1 MPSKFQT
8 TVAMAEYTAKDI
20 SSRPEVFAEFLT
32 TAAHNYKYGFR
43 DQMLIFAQ
51 KPNATACAEIE
62 VWNKLGRYVN
72 RGTKGIALLV
82 DRNVPYR
89 LRHVFDIADTNSFHG
104 NEVKLWQMKP
114 EYEEAV
120 TEALENSFG
129 EVDNKT
135 GFADVLLGISELI
148 VSDNFSDYCE
158 KLKSVKHGSFLEEVD
173 DLNTEVYFR
182 GLLKNS
188 VAYMLLTR
196 CGYDAAEY
204 LDAEDFRDICNFNTV
219 DTLNI
224 IGCANRDISEM
235 VLREVAETVRAVER
249 ESKAP
254 NRTFEKPTEIKDN
267 ITENKTLEGSIENGT
282 DLQERGRLSSPEHS
296 GAGSS
301 EDREIWDAA
310 AHISAALPQDDVVGI
325 AAERQT
331 ERSPRTDR
339 PSGERD
345 DGNSDERNGEVTGSE
360 RRTQGE
366 QPNEVGSDD
375 EQHQSVGGGNGAEG
389 NRLQLS
395 GHDYDARSEIPY
407 YHEDD
412 EKAELLRNC
421 IALKDHRKEIATFFA
436 EHEDRR
442 ERGNFIKGFFDNTY
456 VEHILESGQRVGY
469 RAYDDL
475 LTMWR
480 GSYLTREKED
490 FMSWER
496 IANKIYGLML
506 LHEWLSPDEQSLP
519 TVGEQIS
526 LIEENKNA
534 KDKKFVL
541 PQEAIDYVLCRGS
554 DYSQSKLRIYEQFS
568 KQESKEKN
576 IAFLKSEYGTGGH
589 SNALPESGYWEQ
601 HDGKG
606 IKVYKGI
613 GDEQKSVLLPWNKV
627 EKRIGELIEA
637 DRYLTAADKEAYP
650 KYKREKMLRNERYE
664 LMREFRSI
672 YEDYNDFE
680 RQLGNESAVLSM
692 FELGDCASQFM
703 NGEKRCHFVSGNPFV
718 LPTMRDALHKIIDA
732 KTHLTERAE
741 KMLEA
746 LSGDL
751 AKTLE
756 PSYDELN
763 PPPEPEKEY
772 RFSLGDTVH
781 IGADEYSILS
791 IDDKSVLLNDSKFPL
806 LCEEMKR
813 EEFDRKI
820 AENPMNDKYL
830 QVIESVP
837 EKADGPLDNEKIRI
851 TLDSGRD
858 AVHWIYYNPDSD
870 AGGLYVSGDL
880 AFSVFEELVE
890 EYDIANHPENAE
902 KFFSDLEEMSDQFLA
917 EINTPF
923 FLEAEDD
930 YESDYDYIE
939 FTPGNILSI
948 HNDILELN
956 AEHQAELSKTA
967 AQESQ
972 TPVSASE
979 REAEVLGS
987 VLNKLNIGDIKLAFE
1002 DGELVAADGSSNVWR
1017 GKQFYDFL
1025 VEDAIS
1031 YDEYGKPNEID
1042 GDVLA
1047 DFTELC
1053 GLHGVEVKDY
1063 NAPSPWDE
1071 YEKAKKEN
1079 PDAVVMQKVGD
1090 FFEMFGEEDT
1100 KIAHEVL
1107 DLTLTKKTFTNKSIT
1122 TPMCGFPLFKT
1133 EEYTQKILDAGYD
1146 VVVVTHEAGEKLE
1159 VRRIVSSAK
1168 EKAEISLAPP
1178 PEQKKQTKITPS
1190 ILYPEIKSDYRTN
1203 FRIDNDDIGTGTPL
1217 DRFYNN
1223 FHAIGLL
1230 KKLESEHRLAD
1241 TNEQRILSNYVG
1253 WGGLPQFFEE
1263 TNSHYEELKSILP
1276 EDDYAS
1282 ARESALTAFYTP
1294 PVVIKAIYKALGNMN
1309 FKSGNIL
1316 EPSCG
1321 IGNFMGLV
1329 PDSMSDAKFYGI
1341 ELDSISGRIAQQL
1354 YQKNSIAV
1362 QGFENTNLPDSFFD
1376 AAIGN
1381 VPFGQFKV
1389 PDKRYD
1395 KHNFLIH
1402 DYFFA
1407 RTLDK
1412 VRPGGIIAF
1421 ITSKGTMD
1429 KENPA
1434 VRKYIAQRADLLGAI
1449 RLPNNTFKDAAGTD
1463 VTSDI
1468 IFLQKRDRLIDI
1480 EPDWVHLNTDENG
1493 ITMNSYFVDN
1503 PDMIMGE
1510 MRLISGPHGPTPA
1523 CIAYEDRSLAE
1534 QLSEAVE
1541 NIHAEVTEYEFET
1554 LADEEEDLS
1563 IPAEPDVRNFSYTI
1577 ADGKIYYRENSRM
1590 NPVEVSVTAENRIK
1604 GMIGIRDC
1612 VRTLIEYQTEDF
1624 PDSYIE
1630 NEQKK
1635 LNELY
1640 DAFSK
1645 KYGLINSRANN
1656 SAFNSD
1662 SSYCLLSSLEILD
1675 DEGNF
1680 IRKAD
1685 MFSKRT
1691 IKQKVTVTSV
1701 DTASEALALSLA
1713 EKTKI
1718 DIEYMCSLTGKSEEE
1733 IAEDLK
1739 GVIFL
1744 NPRYSERS
1752 RELKYLPADEY
1763 LSGNIR
1769 EKLNEARTAA
1779 EDDSS
1784 FEINVKALTE
1794 VMPKDLSAGEISV
1807 RLGAT
1812 WIPPED
1818 IERFMFELFGTAR
1831 YISFNIH
1838 VHYSEYSG
1846 EWNIE
1851 GKSYDRNNVKV
1862 YNAYGTNRINGYKII
1877 EETLNLRD
1885 VRVFDYV
1892 EDENGNKKPVLNKND
1907 TAVAQGKQQLIKEAF
1922 AEWIWKDQERRDRLC
1937 KLYNEKFNSVRPREY
1952 NGEHLNFVGMNPEIT
1967 LRPHQVNAIAHI
1979 LYGGNTLLAHVVGA
1993 GKTFEMVAAAQES
2006 KRLGLCNKSLFVVPN
2021 HLTEQWAAEYLQ
2033 LYPSANILV
2042 ASKKDFE
2049 TKNRK
2054 KFCGRIATGDY
2065 DAVIIGHSQFEKIP
2079 MSVERQQAIL
2089 NQQLEEIMNG
2099 ISELKRNRGE
2109 NFSIK
2114 QLEKA
2119 KKTVKQKLEKL
2130 NDQTRKD
2137 DIVTFEEL
2145 GVDRLFV
2152 DEAHYYKNLAAF
2164 TKMRNVGGISQ
2175 TEAQKSSDLYMKCRY
2190 LDELTGG
2197 KGVVFATGTP
2207 ISNSMVELYTMQKY
2221 LEYNL
2226 LRKNDLL
2233 HFDSWAST
2241 FGETVTAIELAPEGY
2256 TLVGR

>member
-1 MPSKFQT
+1 MPSKLQT
-8 TVAMAEYTAKDI
+8 TVEMVAYTAKDI
-20 SSRPEVFAEFLT
+20 CSHPEVFTAFLE
-32 TAAHNYKYGFR
+32 TAANNYKYGFR

-120 TEALENSFG
+120 IEALENSFG

-204 LDAEDFRDICNFNTV
+204 LDAEDFRNICNFNTV

-235 VLREVAETVRAVER
+235 VLREVAETVKSIER
-249 ESKAP
+249 ESKAS

-282 DLQERGRLSSPEHS
+282 DLQERGRLPSPEHS
-296 GAGSS
+296 GTGSS

-310 AHISAALPQDDVVGI
+310 AHISAALPQDDAVGI
-325 AAERQT
+325 AAERKT
-331 ERSPRTDR
+331 ERAPRTDR

-345 DGNSDERNGEVTGSE
+345 DGNSDERNGEIAGSE
-360 RRTQGE
+360 RRTQSE

-375 EQHQSVGGGNGAEG
+375 EQHQSVGGGNGTEG
-389 NRLQLS
+389 HRLQLS
-395 GHDYDARSEIPY
+395 GHNYNGPSEVPY
-407 YHEDD
+407 YHNED

-421 IALKDHRKEIATFFA
+421 IALKNHRKEIATFIA
-436 EHEDRR
+436 EHEDRK
-442 ERGNFIKGFFDNTY
+442 ECGNFIKDFFDNTY
-456 VEHILESGQRVGY
+456 VEHILDNGQRVGY

-475 LTMWR
+475 LTIWK
-480 GSYLTREKED
+480 GSYLSRESD
-490 FMSWER
+490 AFISWER
-496 IANKIYGLML
+496 VANKIYGLIL
-506 LHEWLSPDEQSLP
+506 THEWLSPDEQPLP
-519 TVGEQIS
+519 TVGEQFR
-526 LIEENKNA
+526 LFEEASAEKANQ
-534 KDKKFVL
+534 FTL
-541 PQEAIDYVLCRGS
+541 PQEAIDYVLRGAGNI
-554 DYSQSKLRIYEQFS
+554 SQGRLSTYDQFL
-568 KQESKEKN
+568 KQEGKEKN
-576 IAFLKSEYGTGGH
+576 IAFLKNGYGIGGG
-589 SNALPESGYWEQ
+589 SDAIPESGYWES

-606 IKVYKGI
+606 IKIYKGI

-751 AKTLE
+751 AKPLE

-830 QVIESVP
+830 QAVETVP
-837 EKADGPLDNEKIRI
+837 ENADGPIDNEKIRI

-923 FLEAEDD
+923 FLEAEND

-939 FTPGNILSI
+939 FTPENILSI
-948 HNDILELN
+948 HRDI
-956 AEHQAELSKTA
+956 AELSKTA

-979 REAEVLGS
+979 RESEVLES

-1002 DGELVAADGSSNVWR
+1002 DGELVATDGSNNAWR

-1042 GDVLA
+1042 GDMLA

-1053 GLHGVEVKDY
+1053 RLHGVEIKDY

-1079 PDAVVMQKVGD
+1079 PDAVVM
-1090 FFEMFGEEDT
+1090 
-1100 KIAHEVL
+1100 
-1107 DLTLTKKTFTNKSIT
+1107 
-1122 TPMCGFPLFKT
+1122 
-1133 EEYTQKILDAGYD
+1133 
-1146 VVVVTHEAGEKLE
+1146 
-1159 VRRIVSSAK
+1159 
-1168 EKAEISLAPP
+1168 
-1178 PEQKKQTKITPS
+1178 
-1190 ILYPEIKSDYRTN
+1190 
-1203 FRIDNDDIGTGTPL
+1203 
-1217 DRFYNN
+1217 
-1223 FHAIGLL
+1223 
-1230 KKLESEHRLAD
+1230 
-1241 TNEQRILSNYVG
+1241 
-1253 WGGLPQFFEE
+1253 
-1263 TNSHYEELKSILP
+1263 
-1276 EDDYAS
+1276 
-1282 ARESALTAFYTP
+1282 
-1294 PVVIKAIYKALGNMN
+1294 
-1309 FKSGNIL
+1309 
-1316 EPSCG
+1316 
-1321 IGNFMGLV
+1321 
-1329 PDSMSDAKFYGI
+1329 
-1341 ELDSISGRIAQQL
+1341 
-1354 YQKNSIAV
+1354 
-1362 QGFENTNLPDSFFD
+1362 
-1376 AAIGN
+1376 
-1381 VPFGQFKV
+1381 
-1389 PDKRYD
+1389 
-1395 KHNFLIH
+1395 
-1402 DYFFA
+1402 
-1407 RTLDK
+1407 
-1412 VRPGGIIAF
+1412 
-1421 ITSKGTMD
+1421 
-1429 KENPA
+1429 
-1434 VRKYIAQRADLLGAI
+1434 
-1449 RLPNNTFKDAAGTD
+1449 
-1463 VTSDI
+1463 
-1468 IFLQKRDRLIDI
+1468 
-1480 EPDWVHLNTDENG
+1480 
-1493 ITMNSYFVDN
+1493 
-1503 PDMIMGE
+1503 
-1510 MRLISGPHGPTPA
+1510 
-1523 CIAYEDRSLAE
+1523 
-1534 QLSEAVE
+1534 
-1541 NIHAEVTEYEFET
+1541 
-1554 LADEEEDLS
+1554 
-1563 IPAEPDVRNFSYTI
+1563 
-1577 ADGKIYYRENSRM
+1577 
-1590 NPVEVSVTAENRIK
+1590 
-1604 GMIGIRDC
+1604 
-1612 VRTLIEYQTEDF
+1612 
-1624 PDSYIE
+1624 
-1630 NEQKK
+1630 
-1635 LNELY
+1635 
-1640 DAFSK
+1640 
-1645 KYGLINSRANN
+1645 
-1656 SAFNSD
+1656 
-1662 SSYCLLSSLEILD
+1662 
-1675 DEGNF
+1675 
-1680 IRKAD
+1680 
-1685 MFSKRT
+1685 
-1691 IKQKVTVTSV
+1691 
-1701 DTASEALALSLA
+1701 
-1713 EKTKI
+1713 
-1718 DIEYMCSLTGKSEEE
+1718 
-1733 IAEDLK
+1733 
-1739 GVIFL
+1739 
-1744 NPRYSERS
+1744 
-1752 RELKYLPADEY
+1752 
-1763 LSGNIR
+1763 
-1769 EKLNEARTAA
+1769 
-1779 EDDSS
+1779 
-1784 FEINVKALTE
+1784 
-1794 VMPKDLSAGEISV
+1794 PKDLSAGEISV
-1807 RLGAT
+1807 RLGAA

-1892 EDENGNKKPVLNKND
+1892 EDENGNKKSVLNKND
-1907 TAVAQGKQQLIKEAF
+1907 TAVAQGKQQLIKDAF
-1922 AEWIWKDQERRDRLC
+1922 ADWIWKDQERRDRLC

-2065 DAVIIGHSQFEKIP
+2065 DAIIIGHSQFEKIP

-2241 FGETVTAIELAPEGY
+2241 FGETVTAIELAPKGY
-2256 TLVGR
+2256 TFIGR

>member
-204 LDAEDFRDICNFNTV
+204 LDAEDFRNICNFNTV

-235 VLREVAETVRAVER
+235 VLREVAETVRAIER
-249 ESKAP
+249 ESKAS

-310 AHISAALPQDDVVGI
+310 AHISAALPQDDAVGI
-325 AAERQT
+325 AAERKT
-331 ERSPRTDR
+331 ERAPRTDR

-345 DGNSDERNGEVTGSE
+345 DGNSDERNGEVAGSE
-360 RRTQGE
+360 RRTQGD
-366 QPNEVGSDD
+366 QPNEMGSDD
-375 EQHQSVGGGNGAEG
+375 EQHQSIGGGNGAERH
-389 NRLQLS
+389 RLQLS
-395 GHDYDARSEIPY
+395 GHNYNGPSEVPY
-407 YHEDD
+407 YHNED

-421 IALKDHRKEIATFFA
+421 IALKNHRKEIATFIA
-436 EHEDRR
+436 EHEDRK
-442 ERGNFIKGFFDNTY
+442 ECGNFIKDFFDNTY
-456 VEHILESGQRVGY
+456 VEHILDNGQRVGY

-475 LTMWR
+475 LTIWK
-480 GSYLTREKED
+480 GSYLSRESD
-490 FMSWER
+490 AFISWER
-496 IANKIYGLML
+496 VANKIYGLIL
-506 LHEWLSPDEQSLP
+506 THEWLSPDEQPLP
-519 TVGEQIS
+519 TVGEQFR
-526 LIEENKNA
+526 LFEEASAEKANQ
-534 KDKKFVL
+534 FTL
-541 PQEAIDYVLCRGS
+541 PQEAIDYVLRGAGNI
-554 DYSQSKLRIYEQFS
+554 SQGRLSTYDQFL
-568 KQESKEKN
+568 KQEGKEKN
-576 IAFLKSEYGTGGH
+576 IAFLKNGYGIGGG
-589 SNALPESGYWEQ
+589 SDAIPESGYWES

-606 IKVYKGI
+606 IKIYKGI
-613 GDEQKSVLLPWNKV
+613 GDDQKSVVLPWNKV
-627 EKRIGELIEA
+627 EKRIGELIGA

-751 AKTLE
+751 AKPLE

-772 RFSLGDTVH
+772 RFSLGDMVH

-830 QVIESVP
+830 Q
-837 EKADGPLDNEKIRI
+837 
-851 TLDSGRD
+851 
-858 AVHWIYYNPDSD
+858 AVET
-870 AGGLYVSGDL
+870 V
-880 AFSVFEELVE
+880 
-890 EYDIANHPENAE
+890 PENAE

-923 FLEAEDD
+923 FLEAEND

-939 FTPGNILSI
+939 FTPENILSI

-972 TPVSASE
+972 TLLSASE
-979 REAEVLGS
+979 RESEVLES

-1002 DGELVAADGSSNVWR
+1002 DGELIAADDSSNVWR
-1017 GKQFYDFL
+1017 GKQFYNFL

-1107 DLTLTKKTFTNKSIT
+1107 DLTLTQKTFTNKSIT

-1146 VVVVTHEAGEKLE
+1146 VVVVTHEPGEKLE

-1168 EKAEISLAPP
+1168 EKAQISLAPP
-1178 PEQKKQTKITPS
+1178 PEQKKQSKITPS

-1203 FRIDNDDIGTGTPL
+1203 FRIDNDDIGIGTPL

-1230 KKLESEHRLAD
+1230 KKLESECHNRLLRRFIPKGVSMAGYSIEDIAYMADWANTLPRKSWATGHRRSCLTKNWTESTPSERRLRFVLPPVGASPLPPE
-1241 TNEQRILSNYVG
+1241 EQ
-1253 WGGLPQFFEE
+1253 
-1263 TNSHYEELKSILP
+1263 T
-1276 EDDYAS
+1276 
-1282 ARESALTAFYTP
+1282 ALTKIVTCQNY
-1294 PVVIKAIYKALGNMN
+1294 
-1309 FKSGNIL
+1309 
-1316 EPSCG
+1316 C
-1321 IGNFMGLV
+1321 
-1329 PDSMSDAKFYGI
+1329 
-1341 ELDSISGRIAQQL
+1341 
-1354 YQKNSIAV
+1354 
-1362 QGFENTNLPDSFFD
+1362 NLLL
-1376 AAIGN
+1376 
-1381 VPFGQFKV
+1381 QF
-1389 PDKRYD
+1389 
-1395 KHNFLIH
+1395 
-1402 DYFFA
+1402 A
-1407 RTLDK
+1407 
-1412 VRPGGIIAF
+1412 
-1421 ITSKGTMD
+1421 
-1429 KENPA
+1429 
-1434 VRKYIAQRADLLGAI
+1434 
-1449 RLPNNTFKDAAGTD
+1449 
-1463 VTSDI
+1463 
-1468 IFLQKRDRLIDI
+1468 
-1480 EPDWVHLNTDENG
+1480 
-1493 ITMNSYFVDN
+1493 
-1503 PDMIMGE
+1503 
-1510 MRLISGPHGPTPA
+1510 
-1523 CIAYEDRSLAE
+1523 
-1534 QLSEAVE
+1534 
-1541 NIHAEVTEYEFET
+1541 
-1554 LADEEEDLS
+1554 
-1563 IPAEPDVRNFSYTI
+1563 
-1577 ADGKIYYRENSRM
+1577 KIY
-1590 NPVEVSVTAENRIK
+1590 
-1604 GMIGIRDC
+1604 
-1612 VRTLIEYQTEDF
+1612 F
-1624 PDSYIE
+1624 
-1630 NEQKK
+1630 
-1635 LNELY
+1635 
-1640 DAFSK
+1640 
-1645 KYGLINSRANN
+1645 
-1656 SAFNSD
+1656 
-1662 SSYCLLSSLEILD
+1662 YCFLE
-1675 DEGNF
+1675 
-1680 IRKAD
+1680 
-1685 MFSKRT
+1685 T
-1691 IKQKVTVTSV
+1691 T
-1701 DTASEALALSLA
+1701 
-1713 EKTKI
+1713 
-1718 DIEYMCSLTGKSEEE
+1718 
-1733 IAEDLK
+1733 
-1739 GVIFL
+1739 
-1744 NPRYSERS
+1744 
-1752 RELKYLPADEY
+1752 
-1763 LSGNIR
+1763 
-1769 EKLNEARTAA
+1769 
-1779 EDDSS
+1779 
-1784 FEINVKALTE
+1784 
-1794 VMPKDLSAGEISV
+1794 
-1807 RLGAT
+1807 
-1812 WIPPED
+1812 
-1818 IERFMFELFGTAR
+1818 
-1831 YISFNIH
+1831 
-1838 VHYSEYSG
+1838 
-1846 EWNIE
+1846 
-1851 GKSYDRNNVKV
+1851 
-1862 YNAYGTNRINGYKII
+1862 
-1877 EETLNLRD
+1877 
-1885 VRVFDYV
+1885 
-1892 EDENGNKKPVLNKND
+1892 
-1907 TAVAQGKQQLIKEAF
+1907 
-1922 AEWIWKDQERRDRLC
+1922 
-1937 KLYNEKFNSVRPREY
+1937 
-1952 NGEHLNFVGMNPEIT
+1952 
-1967 LRPHQVNAIAHI
+1967 
-1979 LYGGNTLLAHVVGA
+1979 
-1993 GKTFEMVAAAQES
+1993 
-2006 KRLGLCNKSLFVVPN
+2006 
-2021 HLTEQWAAEYLQ
+2021 
-2033 LYPSANILV
+2033 
-2042 ASKKDFE
+2042 
-2049 TKNRK
+2049 
-2054 KFCGRIATGDY
+2054 
-2065 DAVIIGHSQFEKIP
+2065 
-2079 MSVERQQAIL
+2079 
-2089 NQQLEEIMNG
+2089 
-2099 ISELKRNRGE
+2099 
-2109 NFSIK
+2109 
-2114 QLEKA
+2114 
-2119 KKTVKQKLEKL
+2119 
-2130 NDQTRKD
+2130 
-2137 DIVTFEEL
+2137 
-2145 GVDRLFV
+2145 
-2152 DEAHYYKNLAAF
+2152 
-2164 TKMRNVGGISQ
+2164 
-2175 TEAQKSSDLYMKCRY
+2175 
-2190 LDELTGG
+2190 
-2197 KGVVFATGTP
+2197 
-2207 ISNSMVELYTMQKY
+2207 
-2221 LEYNL
+2221 
-2226 LRKNDLL
+2226 
-2233 HFDSWAST
+2233 
-2241 FGETVTAIELAPEGY
+2241 
-2256 TLVGR
+2256 